1 MLMTSHRWK
10 YRLGAEFGYL
20 DITHDVA
27 SLVQSS
33 DVSEGVVTVAVVG
46 STAAITTIEFE
57 EGALKDLRR
66 ALDRI
71 APVNEHYEHD
81 ARWHDG
87 NGFSHVRSA
96 LMKTSVSV
104 PILGGEL
111 ALGTWQ
117 QIVVINLDNRGRD
130 REVVAV
136 VTPALQMKEK

>member
-1 MLMTSHRWK
+1 MTSHRWK
-10 YRLGAEFGYL
+10 YRLGAEFGYR
-20 DITHDVA
+20 DITGDVGD
-27 SLVQSS
+27 LVKKS
-33 DVSEGVVTVAVVG
+33 GVKDGIAVVAVIG

-71 APVNEHYEHD
+71 APVNEQYEHN

-96 LMKTSVSV
+96 VLKTSITV
-104 PILGGEL
+104 PIVDGAL

-117 QIVVINLDNRGRD
+117 QIVVINLDNRARD

-136 VTPALQMKEK
+136 VTAALQMKEK

>member
-1 MLMTSHRWK
+1 MTSHRWK
-10 YRLGAEFGYL
+10 YRLSAEFGHR
-20 DITHDVA
+20 DITDDVS

-71 APVNEHYEHD
+71 APVNGDYEHN

-96 LMKTSVSV
+96 LMKTSISV
-104 PILGGEL
+104 PIIDAEL

-117 QIVVINLDNRGRD
+117 QIVVINLDNRARD

-136 VTPALQMKEK
+136 VTPALQVKEK